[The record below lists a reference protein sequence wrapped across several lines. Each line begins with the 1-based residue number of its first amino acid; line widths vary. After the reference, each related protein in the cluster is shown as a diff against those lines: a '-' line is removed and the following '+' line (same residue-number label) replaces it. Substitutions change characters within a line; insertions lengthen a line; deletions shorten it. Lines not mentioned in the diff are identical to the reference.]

1 MSTPLPLGTA
11 VAPSLEGGSWTVVI
25 ESRET
30 AVWRVTFPD
39 GRRPVYVKAGVAR
52 APGPDASVAAE
63 HDRLVWLAEHHAEQL
78 PLPTVLA
85 YEPGD
90 DTTPALL
97 VTSALPGEPDL
108 RLLPDVDTAVALLG
122 RTLATLHALDPT
134 GCPFDVGPDAR
145 LADVA
150 ERLRS
155 GQIDVDELPPGYHR
169 ISPGRLIELLDS
181 MHPGP
186 VPAHDQVLVHG
197 DLCVTNLLFDPASGA
212 ATGLVDWRWFGVGD
226 RHQDLAVTA
235 ASVVRNFGAEVLPRL
250 FEAYGLEHPDAR
262 RLDFYGVLEE
272 LS

>member
-1 MSTPLPLGTA
+1 MSTPLPLSTA
-11 VAPSLEGGSWTVVI
+11 VTPALEGGSWSVVI

-39 GRRPVYVKAGVAR
+39 GRPPVFAKAGVGRVA
-52 APGPDASVAAE
+52 GPDVAVAAE
-63 HDRLVWLAEHHAEQL
+63 HDRLVWLAELHAEHL

-90 DTTPALL
+90 DTVPALL
-97 VTSALPGEPDL
+97 VTAALPGEPDL
-108 RLLPDVDTAVALLG
+108 RLLPDVDAAVGLLG
-122 RTLATLHALDPT
+122 RTLALLHAVDPS
-134 GCPFDVGPDAR
+134 GCPFDAGPDAR
-145 LADVA
+145 LTDVGQ
-150 ERLRS
+150 RLRS

-169 ISPGRLIELLDS
+169 IAPERLIELLES

-186 VPAHDQVLVHG
+186 VPADDRVLLHG
-197 DLCVTNLLFDPASGA
+197 DLCVTNLLFDPASGT
-212 ATGLVDWRWFGVGD
+212 ATGLVDWRSSGVGD

-250 FEAYGLEHPDAR
+250 FEAYGLVHPDAR

-272 LS
+272 LR